1 MSVVAEQ
8 LRIESRDSVTS
19 LTKQERF
26 DRALRPGHDAVRRY
40 AEARGVTPD
49 EARQTFGPRAADRA
63 APPRPHQ
70 VSSP

>member
-19 LTKQERF
+19 LMKQERF

-49 EARQTFGPRAADRA
+49 EARQTFARARQIAR
-63 APPRPHQ
+63 PRPGRIK
-70 VSSP
+70 